1 MSEKPDVGIAVAY
14 RFLHPM
20 HTVLVT
26 CMGEDGKPNI
36 ITLAWVM
43 PTSNDPPLVAIS
55 VSPKR
60 YSHHLITDSGEFVIN
75 IPTVELLEQTIA
87 CGTISGRNRD
97 KFKETCLTP
106 VQAKKVKTPVIKE
119 CVAHLECRLQE
130 LFVTGD
136 HTIFVGKI
144 VAAYANKGIFA
155 EKYDLEKTP
164 LLYHAGGNTF
174 AVLKPKP
181 YKTKHASVVTA
192 GKETNNLNT
201 ICNRKMKRQDLQR
214 R

>member
-1 MSEKPDVGIAVAY
+1 MNIVSEKTDVGIEVAY
-14 RFLHPM
+14 RFLQPM

-43 PTSNDPPLVAIS
+43 PTSIDPPLVAIS

-60 YSHHLITDSGEFVIN
+60 YSHRLITDSGEFVIN
-75 IPTVELLEQTIA
+75 IPTAELLEQTIT

-136 HTIFVGKI
+136 HTIFVGRI

-155 EKYDLEKTP
+155 EKYDLEKAP
-164 LLYHAGGNTF
+164 MLYHTGGNIF

-181 YKTKHASVVTA
+181 YKRKRASVVTA
-192 GKETNNLNT
+192 EKESNNLNT
-201 ICNRKMKRQDLQR
+201 VVTEK
-214 R
+214 